1 MPIKSL
7 HPCNRPG
14 CPQLTRERFC
24 PEHALEAAAE
34 SERARET
41 AVQRGY
47 DHRWS
52 KIRIMKLS
60 RDPLC
65 ERCLAMGREAPAVLV
80 HHRDRN
86 PKNNAPENHESLCME
101 CHDREHVRDRFK
113 PRRERGINL
122 WNHEGNNRAGS
133 HARVFQK

>member
-1 MPIKSL
+1 MPIRSL
-7 HPCNRPG
+7 HPCSRPG
-14 CPQLTRERFC
+14 CPKLTRERFC
-24 PEHALEAAAE
+24 PEHAREATTE

-52 KIRIMKLS
+52 KIRIMKLN

-65 ERCLAMGREAPAVLV
+65 ERCLTMGREVPAILV

-86 PKNNAPENHESLCME
+86 PKNNAAENHESLCTA
-101 CHDREHVRDRFK
+101 CHDKEHVRDRFK
-113 PRRERGINL
+113 PRREGSVNL
-122 WNHEGNNRAGS
+122 WNDGGNNRAGS

>member
-7 HPCNRPG
+7 HPCNYPG
-14 CPQLTRERFC
+14 CPRLTRERFC
-24 PEHALEAAAE
+24 PEHAREAAAE

-41 AVQRGY
+41 AAERGY

-52 KIRIMKLS
+52 KIRIMKLN

-65 ERCLAMGREAPAVLV
+65 ERCLAMGRETPAVLV

-101 CHDREHVRDRFK
+101 CHDREHISDRFK
-113 PRRERGINL
+113 PRRGGGINL
-122 WNHEGNNRAGS
+122 WNNGGNNRAGS